1 MAEEEEAAKPA
12 EENAEAPEAA
22 AATGD
27 AAACMQVS
35 DDLGTLAMG
44 NWADFV
50 VLSANPLDDIL
61 NTRSIESVWIAGNL
75 VPTIG

>member
-1 MAEEEEAAKPA
+1 
-12 EENAEAPEAA
+12 
-22 AATGD
+22 
-27 AAACMQVS
+27 
-35 DDLGTLAMG
+35 MG